1 MSEGSLYKSVEG
13 QRVVMAHYDRLLAR
27 WPAPYETVRVATRYG
42 ETFGIVKG
50 EASAPPLVLLHGANS
65 NALAWG
71 GDVAEFSRFF
81 RTYALDVIG
90 EPGRSA
96 PARPPWAGPAYAE
109 WLADVLDGLN
119 LSTTAL
125 LGISQGGWL
134 ALKFATQRPERVTK
148 LALLAP
154 GGIVMPRL
162 SFLLRAIPLSF
173 MGRWGAEAI
182 NRIVFGRQP
191 IAAEVMVVMNEIM
204 THFKPRIEPPPLYT
218 DAELAALTMPILL
231 LAGAED
237 ALLPSEKVAARL
249 SRLAPAVTARILP
262 QTGHVLHTLAPEIV
276 PFLTRKWDADDAD
289 ET

>member
-1 MSEGSLYKSVEG
+1 MSEVSLYRSLEG

-42 ETFGIVKG
+42 ETFGIVSG

-71 GDVAEFSRFF
+71 GDVSELSRRF

-96 PARPPWAGPAYAE
+96 ASRPPWTGPAYAD
-109 WLADVLDGLN
+109 WLADVLAGLN
-119 LSTTAL
+119 LSNIAL
-125 LGISQGGWL
+125 MGISQGGWL
-134 ALKFATQRPERVTK
+134 ALKFATQHPERVTK
-148 LALLAP
+148 LVLLAP
-154 GGIVMPRL
+154 GGIATPRL

-191 IAAEVMVVMNEIM
+191 ITAEVVVFMNEIM
-204 THFKPRIEPPPLYT
+204 THFKPRIEPQPLYT
-218 DAELAALTMPILL
+218 DAELTALTMPILL
-231 LAGAED
+231 IAGAAD
-237 ALLPSEKVAARL
+237 ALLPAEKIAARL
-249 SRLAPAVTARILP
+249 SRLAPNVTARILP
-262 QTGHVLHTLAPEIV
+262 HAGHVLHMLAPEIV
-276 PFLTRKWDADDAD
+276 PFLT
-289 ET
+289 